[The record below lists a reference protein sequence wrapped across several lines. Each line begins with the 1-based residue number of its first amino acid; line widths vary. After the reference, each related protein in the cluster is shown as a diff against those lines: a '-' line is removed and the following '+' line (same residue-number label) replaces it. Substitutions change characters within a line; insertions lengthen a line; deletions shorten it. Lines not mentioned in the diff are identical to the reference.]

1 MNLFRHPIEEVKLFF
16 NKIPEKYI
24 LSIRK
29 ISGWPGLDLFC
40 IPDQLQSFV
49 FATELFW
56 PAGNPGLNKISAV
69 YFLE

>member
-29 ISGWPGLDLFC
+29 ISGSEYSG
-40 IPDQLQSFV
+40 Q
-49 FATELFW
+49 
-56 PAGNPGLNKISAV
+56 G
-69 YFLE
+69 